1 MCSLEGEHV
10 KLAVLA
16 ALFILIYLVGVPSF
30 YCYILFRVLPKHGR
44 GSTLGQAFGFLY
56 GRFDQ
61 KVYWWEL
68 MEIFRKV
75 SYRAVLVTAS
85 VCWGWVRS
93 FPQSALRQS

>member
-44 GSTLGQAFGFLY
+44 GSTLGQAFGSCM
-56 GRFDQ
+56 
-61 KVYWWEL
+61 VVS
-68 MEIFRKV
+68 IRKFIGG
-75 SYRAVLVTAS
+75 S
-85 VCWGWVRS
+85 
-93 FPQSALRQS
+93 